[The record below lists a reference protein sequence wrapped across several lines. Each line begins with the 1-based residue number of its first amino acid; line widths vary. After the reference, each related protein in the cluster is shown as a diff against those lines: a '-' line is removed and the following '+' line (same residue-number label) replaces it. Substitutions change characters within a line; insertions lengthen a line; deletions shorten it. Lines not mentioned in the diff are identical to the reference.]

1 MDFIF
6 KFKNSEAIIIGRK
19 TQFWNKH
26 CNIQTMA
33 SNQFLRR
40 SNKQKKIIR
49 RLRPE
54 HLTDNVLRKDKLG
67 SKAIGENT

>member
-1 MDFIF
+1 LEGRHNFGTSIVTF
-6 KFKNSEAIIIGRK
+6 KLWPAINFLEEAISK
-19 TQFWNKH
+19 
-26 CNIQTMA
+26 
-33 SNQFLRR
+33 
-40 SNKQKKIIR
+40 KKIIR